1 MYIATQFSVQHYQHI
16 CVKYFSPPRRN
27 NTRPW
32 YVCST
37 TYFAFLVSLHY
48 QKKSESE
55 VAQSCL
61 TLCNPMDHTVHG
73 ILQARMPELTTFPF
87 SRGVFPSRDRTQVS
101 HILYHH
107 YQKGGAVDAF
117 AVTFFFSPLIS
128 PLTDAET
135 LLSLILHISIDL
147 WKSNFQNLF

>member
-1 MYIATQFSVQHYQHI
+1 MYIAMQFSVQHYQHI

-101 HILYHH
+101 HIA
-107 YQKGGAVDAF
+107 GG
-117 AVTFFFSPLIS
+117 FFTIITRREEQLMP
-128 PLTDAET
+128 
-135 LLSLILHISIDL
+135 LLSLFFFLLLYLKLVSTDRCRNTSQSDITYFH
-147 WKSNFQNLF
+147 